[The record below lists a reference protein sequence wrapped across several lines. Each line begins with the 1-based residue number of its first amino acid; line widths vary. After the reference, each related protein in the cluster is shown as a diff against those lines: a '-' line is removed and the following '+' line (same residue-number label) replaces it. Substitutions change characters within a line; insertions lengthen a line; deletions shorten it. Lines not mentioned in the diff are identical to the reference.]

1 MKIFFSCACPGNTPP
16 HQKKKEKAVCLNQTE
31 AKSRSYKLVGCKQ
44 SFGWFYFILSVE
56 VVVYVGRGTGA
67 HLMGSCRGINRVI

>member
-1 MKIFFSCACPGNTPP
+1 MSK
-16 HQKKKEKAVCLNQTE
+16 QTE